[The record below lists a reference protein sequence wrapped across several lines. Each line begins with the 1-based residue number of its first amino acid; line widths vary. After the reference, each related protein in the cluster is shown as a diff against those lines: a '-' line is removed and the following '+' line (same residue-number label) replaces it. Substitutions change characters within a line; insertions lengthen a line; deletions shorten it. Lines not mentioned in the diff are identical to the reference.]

1 LRRLALER
9 LALNFIL
16 PALVLYLAFYL
27 IVLSSIPYK
36 YLFGAFILGFTLI
49 SYYTLFRRIKLL
61 LDRILMNI
69 KELPSSGS
77 VSPIGIPELD
87 DSIREINEYINR
99 FKEEN
104 KLYTRLFQSIQEGVI
119 VVNKNREV
127 LRINPTGLKL
137 LNVENDKNLEGRPLI
152 EAIWN
157 YTLDEMT
164 ERSIA
169 TGDVLSK
176 EVTFDYLDSRIM
188 DTLVSPMFN
197 EKGEI
202 RGAIIVFTD
211 VTEKKRLEKVRQD
224 FISNISHELKTPL
237 TSIKA
242 MVEVLLEGGAEDAK
256 LRRDFLENINQEVDR
271 LSKLVSDL
279 LLLSRLESDREF
291 LNPVLTDFVALVTR
305 TVSRFQ
311 PRAMKEGITL
321 TLDIEEEIPPLN
333 VDVNYIDQVISNL
346 IDNAIKYTPSG
357 GKVEVKVEDNEKTVK
372 VSVKDT
378 GIGIAKEDLPRIFER
393 FYRGEKSR
401 NLSLGGIG
409 LGLSIV
415 KHIVE
420 AHGGKV
426 GVESEIGKGSTFYFT
441 LPKEGQRKAS

>member
-1 LRRLALER
+1 
-9 LALNFIL
+9 
-16 PALVLYLAFYL
+16 
-27 IVLSSIPYK
+27 
-36 YLFGAFILGFTLI
+36 
-49 SYYTLFRRIKLL
+49 
-61 LDRILMNI
+61 M
-69 KELPSSGS
+69 
-77 VSPIGIPELD
+77 D

-119 VVNKNREV
+119 VVNKNKEV

-137 LNVENDKNLEGRPLI
+137 LNIENDKNLEGRPLI

-279 LLLSRLESDREF
+279 LLLSRLESDRSF
-291 LNPVLTDFVALVTR
+291 
-305 TVSRFQ
+305 
-311 PRAMKEGITL
+311 
-321 TLDIEEEIPPLN
+321 
-333 VDVNYIDQVISNL
+333 
-346 IDNAIKYTPSG
+346 
-357 GKVEVKVEDNEKTVK
+357 
-372 VSVKDT
+372 
-378 GIGIAKEDLPRIFER
+378 
-393 FYRGEKSR
+393 
-401 NLSLGGIG
+401 
-409 LGLSIV
+409 
-415 KHIVE
+415 
-420 AHGGKV
+420 
-426 GVESEIGKGSTFYFT
+426 
-441 LPKEGQRKAS
+441 

>member
-1 LRRLALER
+1 
-9 LALNFIL
+9 
-16 PALVLYLAFYL
+16 
-27 IVLSSIPYK
+27 
-36 YLFGAFILGFTLI
+36 
-49 SYYTLFRRIKLL
+49 
-61 LDRILMNI
+61 MNI

-87 DSIREINEYINR
+87 DSVREINEYINR

-137 LNVENDKNLEGRPLI
+137 LNIENDKNLEGRPLI

-321 TLDIEEEIPPLN
+321 TLDIEEEIPPLK

-415 KHIVE
+415 KHIV
-420 AHGGKV
+420 
-426 GVESEIGKGSTFYFT
+426 
-441 LPKEGQRKAS
+441 